1 MTPRSV
7 TAMRYAEILAAHR
20 GHRLAAAAQR
30 YGIRV
35 LSNIS
40 LAPLKEILELEL
52 WNHGVAA
59 QVSFGGYDTI
69 VQDSLAP
76 TQAGADIVFWEL
88 ANCADGLASRAAC
101 MTAGELADLEANI
114 TQDLDFLFQNLRV
127 RPCVLFNRF
136 SATLFSPS
144 AVERSALE
152 DLADRLNGHVARH
165 KPDNLLLVDIEKCI
179 ADVSTQRAVDWRLWG
194 SARLLYTTDFLRSY
208 AAKVCPVFRTLTGRA
223 RKVLVLDCDNTL
235 WDGVLG
241 EDGIDGIGMDPTTT
255 RGRPFADAQRLALSL
270 QQRGV
275 LIGLCSKNNAE
286 DVAAVISSHP
296 QMVLRDE
303 HIAIRRVNWNNKV
316 GNLREIAAALNVGLD
331 SIVFVDDSDFEAG
344 LVESLLPEVM
354 VVRVPPQREQYAQTL
369 RQCRDAFWSPQ
380 ATQED
385 RQRTVSYRQQ
395 AERADEAT
403 RFSDM
408 GDYLKSLQ
416 LTMTVYADDAAQTA
430 RMSQLTQKT
439 NQFNLTTRRY
449 SEAQVSQLLGSDRH
463 TVFTFGLGDR
473 FGDLGITGLAIVAID
488 PADPTLAEIDSFLL
502 SCRALGRGAE
512 QKFLTHVLRTLSE
525 RGIAAVTACHV
536 ATSKNAQT
544 ASFFD
549 DAGFDLVREVAGR
562 RDYRLELRR
571 YEPKDPAYIQL
582 NRG

>member
-7 TAMRYAEILAAHR
+7 SEMRYVEILSAHR
-20 GHRLAAAAQR
+20 AHSLVAEPYRV
-30 YGIRV
+30 RV

-40 LAPLKEILELEL
+40 VAPLKEILELEL
-52 WNHGVAA
+52 WNNGVPA
-59 QVSFGGYDTI
+59 QLSFGGYDTI

-76 TQAGADIVFWEL
+76 TQTSADIVFWEL

-101 MTAGELADLEANI
+101 MTSGELADLEAKI
-114 TQDLDFLFQNLRV
+114 TQDLDFLFQNLRM
-127 RPCVLFNRF
+127 RPLVLFNRF

-152 DLADRLNGHVARH
+152 DLADRLNDHVAKH
-165 KPDNLLLVDIEKCI
+165 KPDNLLAVDIEKCI

-223 RKVLVLDCDNTL
+223 RKVLIFDCDNTL

-241 EDGIDGIGMDPTTT
+241 EDGFDGIGLDPTTA
-255 RGRPFADAQRLALSL
+255 RGRPFVDAQRLALSL
-270 QQRGV
+270 QKRGV
-275 LIGLCSKNNAE
+275 LIALCSKNNAE
-286 DVAAVISSHP
+286 DVAAVVRSHP
-296 QMVLRDE
+296 QMILRDE
-303 HIAIRRVNWNNKV
+303 HIAIRRVNWNSKV
-316 GNLREIAAALNVGLD
+316 DNLREIARALNVGLD

-354 VVRVPPQREQYAQTL
+354 VVRVPPQREQYPQTL
-369 RQCRDAFWSPQ
+369 RQCRDAFWSSRS
-380 ATQED
+380 TQED
-385 RQRTVSYRQQ
+385 QERTAMYRQQ
-395 AERADEAT
+395 SQRVDEAAGFT
-403 RFSDM
+403 DM
-408 GDYLKSLQ
+408 GDYLKSLA
-416 LTMTVYADDAAQTA
+416 LTMTVYENEAAQA
-430 RMSQLTQKT
+430 GRMSQLTQKT

-449 SEAQVSQLLGSDRH
+449 SEAQVSQLVGSDDD
-463 TVFTFGLGDR
+463 TVFTFTISDR
-473 FGDLGITGLAIVAID
+473 FGELGITGLAIVGID
-488 PADPTLAEIDSFLL
+488 PSDPTLADIDSFLL

-512 QKFLTHVLRTLSE
+512 KKFLAHVLRTLSE
-525 RGIAAVTACHV
+525 RGVVAVTACYV

-544 ASFFD
+544 VSFFD
-549 DAGFDLVREVAGR
+549 DAGFELVCEGAGR